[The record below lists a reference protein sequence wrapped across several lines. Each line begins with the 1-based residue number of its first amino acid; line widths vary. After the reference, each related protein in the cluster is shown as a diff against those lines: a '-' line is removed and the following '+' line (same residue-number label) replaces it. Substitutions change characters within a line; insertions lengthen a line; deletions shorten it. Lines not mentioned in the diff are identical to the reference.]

1 MREREVVVLRLS
13 VDQNRVAL
21 AERAAL
27 RILPRE
33 THGIALEKYGAERQ
47 HFGEAVINSTLA
59 MAHFRA
65 LFEKLRDFRVDVKP
79 LGHANKAVGD
89 FREFLKREAG
99 IEIIFRLVAAVL
111 IGRTVVRQFEQERN
125 VS

>member
-33 THGIALEKYGAERQ
+33 AHGIALEKCGAERQ
-47 HFGEAVINSTLA
+47 HFGEAVINSTFA
-59 MAHFRA
+59 MPHFRA
-65 LFEKLRDFRVDVKP
+65 LLEKLRDFRMDVKP

-89 FREFLKREAG
+89 FREFFL
-99 IEIIFRLVAAVL
+99 
-111 IGRTVVRQFEQERN
+111 QETG
-125 VS
+125 

>member
-33 THGIALEKYGAERQ
+33 AHGIAVEKYGTERQ
-47 HFGEAVINSTLA
+47 HFGETVIDGTLA

-89 FREFLKREAG
+89 FRESFLREAG
-99 IEIIFRLVAAVL
+99 SDLIFGFVAAVL
-111 IGRTVVRQFEQERN
+111 IWRPIFRQPAQ
-125 VS
+125 